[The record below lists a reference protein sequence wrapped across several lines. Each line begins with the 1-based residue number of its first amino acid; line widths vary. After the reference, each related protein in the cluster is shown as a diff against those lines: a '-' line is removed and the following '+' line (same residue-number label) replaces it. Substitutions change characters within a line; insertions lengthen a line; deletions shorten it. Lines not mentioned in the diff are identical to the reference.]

1 MKHLLPLVAALAVA
15 AQTAPAADVN
25 LAAAKPPA
33 VRPSAAQEATAAM
46 NRGMDWLLK
55 KQSPDGS
62 WSNPEF
68 PALTALPLWALVA
81 GGSTD
86 TQAMDKAVAFVLK
99 NVHEDGSIYAEPKAK
114 RKGGGLKNYNTALS
128 MVALH
133 ATGRPELV
141 PVVQKARQFLAGSQ
155 HLGGDVYFGG
165 MGYDAENNQAYAD
178 LSNSYIAYEAMRLT
192 ENVEDLRK
200 SGDKRADLDW
210 KAAEKFISRI
220 QNLPG
225 SNDQPWANEDPEH
238 KGGFAYNQTESKAGA
253 YTNAEGKV
261 RFRSYAS
268 MTYAGVL
275 SFIYADVSK
284 SDDRVKSAFDWASKH
299 WSLDENPGM
308 GQQGYFYFVNVLSKG
323 LAAYGEDTITTGSG
337 EKVLWR
343 EAVINKLVALQKR
356 DDNGGFWVNPTD
368 RWWEADPVLVTAY
381 TIIALDIASGSK

>member
-1 MKHLLPLVAALAVA
+1 MMRIPALALLAATGLVVA
-15 AQTAPAADVN
+15 SNALEIAPAKA
-25 LAAAKPPA
+25 PA
-33 VRPSAAQEATAAM
+33 VRPSAKQEAQDAA
-46 NRGMDWLLK
+46 NRAVDWLLK

-68 PALTALPLWALVA
+68 PALTALPLWALVSA
-81 GGSTD
+81 GSTD
-86 TQAMDKAVAFVLK
+86 TQAIDRAVAFILK
-99 NVHEDGSIYAEPKAK
+99 NVHEDGSIFAEPKQK
-114 RKGGGLKNYNTALS
+114 RKGGGLKNYNTALC

-133 ATGRPELV
+133 ATGRADLV
-141 PVVQKARQFLAGSQ
+141 PVVQKARSFVAGSQ

-200 SGDKRADLDW
+200 SGDKHADLDW
-210 KAAEKFISRI
+210 KAAEQFIRRV

-238 KGGFAYNQTESKAGA
+238 KGGFAYNQSESKAGS

-268 MTYAGVL
+268 MTYAGIL

-284 SDDRVKSAFDWASKH
+284 TDDRVKSAFDWAAKH

-308 GQQGYFYFVNVLSKG
+308 GQQGYYYFLNVLAKG
-323 LAAYGEDTITTGSG
+323 LAAYGEETITTAGG
-337 EKVLWR
+337 EKIGWR
-343 EAVINKLVALQKR
+343 EALINKLVSVQKR
-356 DDNGGFWVNPTD
+356 DDKGGYWVNAAD
-368 RWWEADPVLVTAY
+368 RWWEADPVLVTSY
-381 TIIALDIASGSK
+381 SIIALEIAAGAR